1 VESLP
6 VALPLLASA
15 SLAAGATRIPRRLA
29 DSASVGTAGAVTV
42 IGALLL
48 VRDPGVLPYWFGGW
62 TPREGVA
69 VGISFVADPFA
80 AGAVVLAGSL
90 VTASL
95 VFSWRYFEAVG
106 TLFHSLM
113 MVFLAGMAGFAL
125 AGDLFTLF
133 VFFELMSVPAYALTG
148 YKIEERA
155 PLQGAVNFAI
165 TSSLGG
171 FLILAG
177 VGLVYTRTGALNMAQ
192 AGEAL
197 SGRPP
202 DGLVVVALVLLLV
215 GLLVKSSAVPFHF
228 WLADAHA
235 VAPTPVCVLFSG
247 LMVQLGLYG
256 VARVY
261 WTVFSGVVAQRH
273 AMVEILVLM
282 GAVSAVLGSV
292 MCFEQRHLKRLLAFS
307 TVGHGGLFLIG
318 VGLLS
323 RSGLAGAAL
332 YVLAHGLVKAGL
344 FLCVGMIL
352 HRLGGV
358 DEDDLLG
365 RGRSAPG
372 LGALLG
378 LAGLA
383 LAGLPPFG
391 VEAGSAILESAASSA
406 GFPWIGAVATFTA
419 ILTGGAVLRATAR
432 VFLGWGPREPL
443 ETPAELEAKQEER
456 ETRGARGRL
465 PVVMWAPAAA
475 LVAGALVVGLTGGLS
490 AATEA
495 AAATVEDRK
504 GYAAAVLGDGG
515 LPERGAQEP
524 GRRGPMAGVL
534 SAIGAAA
541 AALLGLFRGRLP
553 ASLREAAWFVWRPPL
568 MALRTVHSGHVG
580 DYVTWLILGLA
591 VLGGTF
597 AATLPR

>member
-1 VESLP
+1 

-15 SLAAGATRIPRRLA
+15 SLAAGATRIPRRFA

-42 IGALLL
+42 IGCLLL
-48 VRDPGVLPYWFGGW
+48 VQDPGVLPYWFGGW

-69 VGISFVADPFA
+69 VGISFVADPFST
-80 AGAVVLAGSL
+80 GVVVLAGSL

-113 MVFLAGMAGFAL
+113 LVFLAGMAGFAL
-125 AGDLFTLF
+125 SGDLFTLF

-148 YKIEERA
+148 YKVEERA

-165 TSSLGG
+165 TNSVGG

-177 VGLVYTRTGALNMAQ
+177 VGLVYARTGALNMAQ

-197 SGRPP
+197 SGRAP

-215 GLLVKSSAVPFHF
+215 GFLVKSSAVPFHF

-261 WTVFSGVVAQRH
+261 WTVFSGVVAERH

-282 GAVSAVLGSV
+282 GAVTAVLGSV

-323 RSGLAGAAL
+323 RSGLTGAAL
-332 YVLAHGLVKAGL
+332 YVLGHGLVKAAL
-344 FLCVGMIL
+344 FLCVGMVL

-365 RGRSAPG
+365 RGRSIRG
-372 LGALLG
+372 VGALLG
-378 LAGLA
+378 LGGLA

-391 VEAGSAILESAASSA
+391 VEAGSAILERAASSA
-406 GFPWIGAVATFTA
+406 GFPWVGAVATFTA
-419 ILTGGAVLRATAR
+419 VLTGGAVLRATAR
-432 VFLGWGPREPL
+432 VFLGWGPREQL

-475 LVAGALVVGLTGGLS
+475 LVAGALVVGLTGGLPP
-490 AATEA
+490 ATEA
-495 AAATVEDRK
+495 AAATVEDRN
-504 GYAAAVLGDGG
+504 GYAAAVLGDGR
-515 LPERGAQEP
+515 LAERATHQP
-524 GRRGPMAGVL
+524 GHRGPMAGVL

-541 AALLGLFRGRLP
+541 VALVGLFRGRLP
-553 ASLREAAWFVWRPPL
+553 ASLRDAVWSVWRPPL
-568 MALRTVHSGHVG
+568 TALRTVHSGHVG
-580 DYVTWLILGLA
+580 DYVTWLMLGLA
-591 VLGGTF
+591 ILGGAF
-597 AATLPR
+597 AATLPG